1 MIDWWESKL
10 DLFCQIGIKK
20 DDFTHLAL
28 ESQIILRNGI
38 SELLATQARLKM
50 PFYVVSGGIT
60 EIIESVFTCTLANNE
75 IIDEHHVHAI
85 DCWENTKIFSNKFVY
100 EEEKH

>member
-1 MIDWWESKL
+1 M
-10 DLFCQIGIKK
+10 
-20 DDFTHLAL
+20 
-28 ESQIILRNGI
+28 
-38 SELLATQARLKM
+38 LATQARLKM